1 MEFRLLRYF
10 VAVAEELNITRAA
23 ERLHTA
29 QPSLSQQ
36 IRQLEL
42 ILGVPLFYRDKH
54 HLELTEAGRVFLRE
68 SRTILKDV
76 EHAITL
82 ARQAAR
88 AEAGQITLGMV
99 PGPESKVF
107 SRAVPVLLRNYPD
120 IQIILR
126 SLTSPEQ
133 IVALQKKEINVGFL
147 RGPIEDEEIASEVI
161 MREKVVAVLPASHE
175 LGKMQRVSVTKLAN
189 LPLIQISRAI
199 APAVHDAANLI
210 AKQAGT
216 QFKTLLETEN
226 LLTSLN
232 AVASGLGFSLFAEYV
247 EQILPKGVVARPLDL
262 DPVPELELLVAYRKD
277 DRLPA
282 LGFFLSVLRESV
294 KMDGDLNAKR
304 STADTPKEVRN
315 ASRPQRSGLESSQH

>member
-42 ILGVPLFYRDKH
+42 ILGVPLFCRDKH
-54 HLELTEAGRVFLRE
+54 HLELTEAGRVFLGE
-68 SRTILKDV
+68 SRTILKNV

-107 SRAVPVLLRNYPD
+107 SRTVPTLLRNYPD

-133 IVALQKKEINVGFL
+133 IVALQNKGINVGFL

-175 LGKMQRVSVTKLAN
+175 LAKMQRVSVTKLAA
-189 LPLIQISRAI
+189 LPMIQISRAI

-247 EQILPKGVVARPLDL
+247 EQILPKGAVARALDL

-294 KMDGDLNAKR
+294 KMACDLNTQR
-304 STADTPKEVRN
+304 STADTPKEAKN
-315 ASRPQRSGLESSQH
+315 APRLRRSGLGSSKH

>member
-54 HLELTEAGRVFLRE
+54 HVELTEAGRVFLRE

-76 EHAITL
+76 GHAITL

-161 MREKVVAVLPASHE
+161 MREEVVAVLPASHE
-175 LGKMQRVSVTKLAN
+175 LAKMLRVSVTKLAN

-199 APAVHDAANLI
+199 APAVHDAANVI

-247 EQILPKGVVARPLDL
+247 EQILPKGGLRGRSISTLSLNWNCWSHIARTTDC
-262 DPVPELELLVAYRKD
+262 
-277 DRLPA
+277 
-282 LGFFLSVLRESV
+282 
-294 KMDGDLNAKR
+294 
-304 STADTPKEVRN
+304 
-315 ASRPQRSGLESSQH
+315 QRSGSF